1 MRLVREGEPVRVRR
15 YEVGA
20 GGELTPSTD
29 YADLAWVS
37 TLCDGDGGVRRR
49 DACAALAAQFP
60 FDRAAVEVDLPW
72 DAWGGDVLDAA
83 KLCDVRTGLKAALL
97 GPSSCASSGTRL

>member
-1 MRLVREGEPVRVRR
+1 M
-15 YEVGA
+15 
-20 GGELTPSTD
+20 D

-97 GPSSCASSGTRL
+97 GPSSCASGTRL